1 MSIVSHGREPGEI
14 AKIRET
20 HGKSVRLD
28 GFEVRR
34 LYTHSNNL
42 TINLI
47 VENVFLCHV
56 FLSCVYVTVTF
67 LLFHF
72 QRSHFSGDSFFVVLT
87 VLPSDYTCRQIET
100 INWPGEKFWSYCSNK
115 FCPTCIHTPCQLRK
129 TYG

>member
-1 MSIVSHGREPGEI
+1 ML
-14 AKIRET
+14 
-20 HGKSVRLD
+20 RLTK
-28 GFEVRR
+28 EVRR

-47 VENVFLCHV
+47 VENVFFLCHV

-100 INWPGEKFWSYCSNK
+100 INWPGEKFWSYCSK
-115 FCPTCIHTPCQLRK
+115 SSVLPVYIRHASCVRLTDDP
-129 TYG
+129 